1 MSESSASRWGTITYP
16 LAGNAQLSAVYQH
29 IRQRSV
35 PPGWHPQAHHPGP
48 QGKAQLSFLPA
59 GARGCG
65 CGVKACGGPTSHA
78 KDHCPPLPSAR
89 PRGGEGALLWC
100 EEPAEEGGAC
110 TLTSVLAK
118 SKFYL
123 VRKEEGQSQT
133 LELLSSWRRHNRTTT
148 TRPHALLGEP
158 APGEG
163 PTRGELARW
172 PCAGVTEAC
181 CSDVRPLGRGKKG
194 VATRFCPFWAIKW
207 SFED

>member
-1 MSESSASRWGTITYP
+1 MGNNHLPLSQECPAVSGLSAQPSEVCPTWLASASSPSRTSGESP
-16 LAGNAQLSAVYQH
+16 AV
-29 IRQRSV
+29 
-35 PPGWHPQAHHPGP
+35 
-48 QGKAQLSFLPA
+48 LPA
-59 GARGCG
+59 SRCSGLR
-65 CGVKACGGPTSHA
+65 
-78 KDHCPPLPSAR
+78 
-89 PRGGEGALLWC
+89 LWC
-100 EEPAEEGGAC
+100 EGLRGADKPCQGPLPPTALGMEKGLCYGVRSQQRRGGAC

-123 VRKEEGQSQT
+123 VRKEGGQSQT

-158 APGEG
+158 ARGEG